1 MRTGGI
7 AQFSTLKGGFMMKR
21 RNIVAVSLFL
31 ALFLALPALRSVS
44 AEKQKYNACYGT
56 SDLAISVATGS
67 PGALG
72 LLKALAEPFCQAGD
86 CRVNWVKKGSGASL
100 KALEAASLGAATLAA
115 ASVVSAGPG
124 REDEVISEYWEKK
137 QRNGTMIRG

>member
-1 MRTGGI
+1 
-7 AQFSTLKGGFMMKR
+7 MMKR

-56 SDLAISVATGS
+56 GDLAISVATGS

-72 LLKALAEPFCQAGD
+72 LLKALAEPFCQAND

-100 KALEAASLGAATLAA
+100 KALETGAASLGAATLAA